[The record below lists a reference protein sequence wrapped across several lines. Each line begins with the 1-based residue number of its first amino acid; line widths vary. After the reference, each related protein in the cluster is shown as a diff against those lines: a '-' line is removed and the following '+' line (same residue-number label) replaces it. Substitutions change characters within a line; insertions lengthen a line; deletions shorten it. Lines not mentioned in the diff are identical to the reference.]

1 MRDEGIRIKDRRVN
15 LKLEIS
21 DFRFQIEYLKSKIR
35 NFKSLSSLITHHSS
49 LITSFH
55 PSSLRSSLLLL
66 ILLACAQVFP
76 SVAQQPQRERRVT
89 SAPPVTTAAPIT
101 ASTAAATTAAA
112 PRTLEELRASIEE
125 VLRRPELGPALVAVK
140 VASLD
145 TGRTLFEENA
155 GKLLVP
161 ASNMKLYTVAAALDR
176 LSPEFR
182 FKTSV
187 YAQAAPD
194 AAGTVRGDLVVYG
207 RGDPTFAASL
217 NGGDYFKAI
226 DALAERIKATGLK
239 RVEGD
244 LVGDESYFKGAPQG
258 FGWEWSDLTWHD
270 GAEVSAL
277 SVNDNAL
284 DLIVKPG
291 ASAGAPCTVTTG
303 PPTPLVTIKNR
314 TTTTERGSKRDLV
327 VYRGLGENVIEV
339 GGSLPLDD
347 PGWTAAVAVSR
358 PALIFVYM
366 LRAALAQRGVQ
377 ITGQSRIVD
386 AREMNASSPE
396 RRSLVEI
403 AKIESQPLS
412 VIAGHALK
420 PSQNLYTEL
429 ILRALG
435 QATITDARLSSEEA
449 GIETVKAFLKS
460 AGVDARETIFTD
472 GSGLSRRDLVTV
484 NATLQLLTYM
494 SRHRYAT
501 VFREALPIAG
511 VDGTLKNRM
520 KGTPAAGNVRAK
532 TGTLAG
538 VTSLSGYATSAA
550 GERLVFSIML
560 NNYPE
565 SPLMLRNHVDNIA
578 VLLAAYKGSNE

>member
-1 MRDEGIRIKDRRVN
+1 MMYERDDEGRRMN
-15 LKLEIS
+15 DELKTGALGFS
-21 DFRFQIEYLKSKIR
+21 FRLP
-35 NFKSLSSLITHHSS
+35 
-49 LITSFH
+49 
-55 PSSLRSSLLLL
+55 PSSLTIAFHASRPRASHLLTFLLLVAL
-66 ILLACAQVFP
+66 GCAPF
-76 SVAQQPQRERRVT
+76 SHAVAQQQQRERRVT
-89 SAPPVTTAAPIT
+89 TAPPVTTTVPAAPT
-101 ASTAAATTAAA
+101 ASATRAAGPGT
-112 PRTLEELRASIEE
+112 PEELRAGIEE
-125 VLRRPELGPALVAVK
+125 VLRRPELAPALVAVK

-187 YAQAAPD
+187 YAPARPD
-194 AAGTVRGDLVVYG
+194 ASGTVRGDLIIYG

-217 NGGDYFKAI
+217 NGGDYTKAI
-226 DALAERIKATGLK
+226 DELAEQIKAAGLK

-244 LVGDESYFKGAPQG
+244 LVGDESYFTGPPQG
-258 FGWEWSDLTWHD
+258 FGWEWSDLTWYS

-291 ASAGAPCTVTTG
+291 ASIGTPCTIQTG
-303 PPTPLVTIKNR
+303 PPTPLVTITNR
-314 TTTTERGSKRDLV
+314 TTTTARGSKRELV
-327 VYRGLGENVIEV
+327 VYRSLGENVIEV

-347 PGWTAAVAVSR
+347 QGWTAGVAVSR

-366 LRAALAQRGVQ
+366 LRSSLAARGIQ
-377 ITGQSRIVD
+377 ITGRSRTVD
-386 AREMNASSPE
+386 ARTLTAGAQSGTT
-396 RRSLVEI
+396 SLVEI
-403 AKIESQPLS
+403 AARESQPLS
-412 VIAGHALK
+412 AIVGYALK

-435 QATITDARLSSEEA
+435 KATSTDARLSSEEA
-449 GIETVKAFLKS
+449 GIEAVKSFLRG
-460 AGVDARETIFTD
+460 AGIQTNEALFTD
-472 GSGLSRRDLVTV
+472 GSGLSRRDLVTA

-494 SRHRYAT
+494 SRHRYASA
-501 VFREALPIAG
+501 FREALPIAG
-511 VDGTLKNRM
+511 LEGTLRNRM
-520 KGTPAAGNVRAK
+520 KGTPAAGNMRAK
-532 TGTLAG
+532 TGTLTG
-538 VTSLSGYATSAA
+538 VASLSGYVTSAA

-565 SPLMLRNHVDNIA
+565 SSIMGRNHIDNIA
-578 VLLAAYKGSNE
+578 VLLAAYKGSEK

>member
-1 MRDEGIRIKDRRVN
+1 MIRLLN
-15 LKLEIS
+15 G
-21 DFRFQIEYLKSKIR
+21 FRSTLPPFAFR
-35 NFKSLSSLITHHSS
+35 TVFKGRLQHLI
-49 LITSFH
+49 
-55 PSSLRSSLLLL
+55 SLLLFIAVGCGATL
-66 ILLACAQVFP
+66 TPLR
-76 SVAQQPQRERRVT
+76 AQQEQPHQRERRVNPP
-89 SAPPVTTAAPIT
+89 PPVTTTTGTPQT
-101 ASTAAATTAAA
+101 PTAAQTTTVTTAGA
-112 PRTLEELRASIEE
+112 PRTIEELRARILE
-125 VLRRPELGPALVAVK
+125 VLRRPELAPAQVAVK

-187 YAQAAPD
+187 YAVARPD
-194 AAGTVRGDLVVYG
+194 AGGTVRGDLIIYG

-226 DALAERIKATGLK
+226 NALAERIAATGLK

-244 LVGDESYFKGAPQG
+244 LVADETYFTGAPQG
-258 FGWEWSDLTWHD
+258 FGWEWSDLTWYS

-291 ASAGAPCTVTTG
+291 SSLGAPCTITTG
-303 PPTPLVTIKNR
+303 PPTPLVTIRNQ
-314 TTTTERGSKRDLV
+314 TTTTARGTRRELS

-339 GGSLPLDD
+339 GGSLPVDD
-347 PGWTAAVAVSR
+347 PGWTAGVAVSR

-366 LRAALAQRGVQ
+366 LRASLAERGVN
-377 ITGQSRIVD
+377 ITGRSRNVD
-386 AREMNASSPE
+386 AHTRSAARAPLETT
-396 RRSLVEI
+396 SLVEI
-403 AKIESQPLS
+403 AKVESEPLS
-412 VIAGHALK
+412 MIAGQTLK

-435 QATITDARLSSEEA
+435 KATATDAKLSSEEA
-449 GIETVKAFLKS
+449 GIETIRAFLRE
-460 AGVDARETIFTD
+460 AGVDAGEAVFTD
-472 GSGLSRRDLVTV
+472 GSGLSRRDLVTAS
-484 NATLQLLTYM
+484 ATLRLLTYM
-494 SRHRYAT
+494 SRHRYANA
-501 VFREALPIAG
+501 FREALPIAG
-511 VDGTLKNRM
+511 VEGTLKNRM

-532 TGTLAG
+532 TGTLSA
-538 VTSLSGYATSAA
+538 VSSLSGYVTSAA

-565 SPLMLRNHVDNIA
+565 GPIAHRQHIDDIA
-578 VLLAAYKGSNE
+578 VLLASFAGKS